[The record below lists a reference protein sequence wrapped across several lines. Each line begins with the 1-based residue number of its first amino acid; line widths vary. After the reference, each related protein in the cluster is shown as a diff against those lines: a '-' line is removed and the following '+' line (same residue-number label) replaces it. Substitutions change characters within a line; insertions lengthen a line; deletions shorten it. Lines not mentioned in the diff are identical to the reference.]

1 MKNISAILLAAGTG
15 SRLMPLTKFWPK
27 CLMPIHK
34 IPLLEFWLS
43 DLWENDIKQAI
54 VNTCHHGDIVS
65 DFLSRPRFRDWVQ
78 NSREDVLLGTAGTI
92 RKNKKTSN
100 LKINFNK
107 IFNIIKNN
115 FHNKKILIGG
125 YYPVNNEIDDIQIL
139 KEFNKR
145 NYKTS
150 LPVIKSNFEMD
161 FYSWSYFES
170 LKINKLGIPE
180 PCKKKK
186 IYPDVILVP
195 LVAFDANL
203 NRLGYGGGYYDRII
217 QKLENKKKILKI
229 GLAFS
234 FQRVKKVPIFKYDKK
249 LDYILTEKLTL
260 K

>member
-1 MKNISAILLAAGTG
+1 VSKIKLRKKIL
-15 SRLMPLTKFWPK
+15 K
-27 CLMPIHK
+27 
-34 IPLLEFWLS
+34 
-43 DLWENDIKQAI
+43 
-54 VNTCHHGDIVS
+54 
-65 DFLSRPRFRDWVQ
+65 
-78 NSREDVLLGTAGTI
+78 I
-92 RKNKKTSN
+92 RKNKNTSN

>member
-1 MKNISAILLAAGTG
+1 MSKIKLRKNIL
-15 SRLMPLTKFWPK
+15 K
-27 CLMPIHK
+27 
-34 IPLLEFWLS
+34 
-43 DLWENDIKQAI
+43 
-54 VNTCHHGDIVS
+54 
-65 DFLSRPRFRDWVQ
+65 
-78 NSREDVLLGTAGTI
+78 I
-92 RKNKKTSN
+92 RKNKNTSN

-161 FYSWSYFES
+161 FYSWSDFEI
-170 LKINKLGIPE
+170 LKINKFGIPE

-195 LVAFDANL
+195 LVAFDTNL